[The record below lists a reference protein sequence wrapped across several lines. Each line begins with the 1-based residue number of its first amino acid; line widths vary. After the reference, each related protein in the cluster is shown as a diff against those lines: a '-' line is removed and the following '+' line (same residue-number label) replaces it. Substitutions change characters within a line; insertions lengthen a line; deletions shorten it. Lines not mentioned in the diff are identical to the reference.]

1 MMAAIHLLNWLID
14 ICTATVLARMV
25 LGLVVQFMAM
35 QGGGAP
41 DILVKIYDVIFS
53 ITEPVLAPIRRILPQ
68 TGMIDFSPLV
78 LIIVLVVIRQVLR
91 EILI

>member
-1 MMAAIHLLNWLID
+1 MMAAIQLLSVLITL
-14 ICTATVLARMV
+14 CYLTLLARMV

-41 DILVKIYDVIFS
+41 DIIARLYDVVFS
-53 ITEPVLAPIRRILPQ
+53 VTEPVLAPIRRILPQ

-78 LIIVLVVIRQVLR
+78 VIIVLVVIQQVLR
-91 EILI
+91 ELG

>member
-1 MMAAIHLLNWLID
+1 MMIAIQLLSILITL
-14 ICTATVLARMV
+14 CYTTLLARMV

-41 DILVKIYDVIFS
+41 DIIVRLYDVIVS
-53 ITEPVLAPIRRILPQ
+53 VTEPVLAPIRRILPQ

-78 LIIVLVVIRQVLR
+78 VIIVLVVIQRVLG
-91 EILI
+91 ELG

>member
-1 MMAAIHLLNWLID
+1 MEEIISRLIQL
-14 ICTATVLARMV
+14 CYVVVLARMI
-25 LGLVVQFMAM
+25 LGLVVQFMSM

-53 ITEPVLAPIRRILPQ
+53 VTEPVLAPIRRILPQ

-78 LIIVLVVIRQVLR
+78 LIIVLVVVEQVL
-91 EILI
+91 IALI

>member
-1 MMAAIHLLNWLID
+1 MEEIISRLIQL
-14 ICTATVLARMV
+14 CYVAVLARMV
-25 LGLVVQFMAM
+25 LGLVVQYMAM

-53 ITEPVLAPIRRILPQ
+53 ITEPALAPIRRILPQ

-78 LIIVLVVIRQVLR
+78 LIIVLVVIEQ
-91 EILI
+91 ILLWLLGMI